1 MKIIVT
7 GGSGFVGRHLTESLS
22 KEHNV
27 SILDIHPPKNN
38 VNFIEANILN
48 FNEIKN
54 ILNDFDIVIHLAA
67 LVGVESSENDP
78 IKTLEFNINGTKN
91 VLEACRN
98 SNIKKIIFSSSSEIY
113 GQPLSVPIKESDP
126 LIPITTYGVSK
137 LAAEEYVKSYSKM
150 YGINYTILRLFNAYG
165 PSQSSNFVISR
176 FTNLALENRPITIHA
191 DGSQI
196 RAFCHIE
203 DIVRG
208 IKLVLEKCNNEI
220 FNIGN
225 DSEPICIRDLSQK
238 IISMTNSKSEQIFV
252 PFEKSNRNRNEILTR
267 IPVIDKAKNI
277 LNYHPKIS
285 LEDGIQSII
294 KSLK

>member
-27 SILDIHPPKNN
+27 SILDICPPKNN
-38 VNFIEANILN
+38 VNFIEANIIN

-54 ILNDFDIVIHLAA
+54 ILNDFDIIIHLAA
-67 LVGVESSENDP
+67 LVGVESCENDP

-126 LIPITTYGVSK
+126 LIPITTYGISK

-150 YGINYTILRLFNAYG
+150 YGINYTILRFFNAYG
-165 PSQSSNFVISR
+165 PNQSSNFVITR
-176 FTNLALENRPITIHA
+176 FTNLALDNRPITIHA

-203 DIVRG
+203 DIVGG
-208 IKLVLEKCNNEI
+208 IMLVLEKGNNEI

-225 DSEPICIRDLSQK
+225 DSESISIKHLSQK
-238 IISMTNSKSEQIFV
+238 IISMTNSKSEQIFI

>member
-1 MKIIVT
+1 MKILVT
-7 GGSGFVGRHLTESLS
+7 GGSGFIGRHLTESLS

-27 SILDIHPPKNN
+27 SILDICPPKNN
-38 VNFIEANILN
+38 VNFIEANIIN

-126 LIPITTYGVSK
+126 LIPITTYGISK

-150 YGINYTILRLFNAYG
+150 YGINYTILRFFNAYG
-165 PSQSSNFVISR
+165 PNQSSNFVISR

-238 IISMTNSKSEQIFV
+238 IISMTNSKSQQIFV
-252 PFEKSNRNRNEILTR
+252 PFEKSNRNRYEILTR

>member
-7 GGSGFVGRHLTESLS
+7 GGSGFIGRYLTESLS
-22 KEHNV
+22 TEHNV
-27 SILDIHPPKNN
+27 SVLDIHPPKNN
-38 VNFIEANILN
+38 VNFIEANIIN

-126 LIPITTYGVSK
+126 LIPITTYGISK

-150 YGINYTILRLFNAYG
+150 YGINYTILRLFNVYG
-165 PSQSSNFVISR
+165 PNQSSNFVISR
-176 FTNLALENRPITIHA
+176 FTNLALENKPITIHA

-203 DIVRG
+203 DIVVG
-208 IKLVLEKCNNEI
+208 IKLVLEKGNNEI

-225 DSEPICIRDLSQK
+225 DSESISIRDLSQK
-238 IISMTNSKSEQIFV
+238 IISMTNSKSEQIFI

-267 IPVIDKAKNI
+267 VPVIDKAKNI